1 MTDIYIISGFLGAGK
16 TTFIQNLLK
25 QTLQN
30 EKVVII
36 ENHVFQTLIYVENF
50 YELLFISLL
59 IRT

>member
-25 QTLQN
+25 QIPKN

-36 ENHVFQTLIYVENF
+36 ENDFG
-50 YELLFISLL
+50 
-59 IRT
+59 

>member
-36 ENHVFQTLIYVENF
+36 ENDFG
-50 YELLFISLL
+50 
-59 IRT
+59 

>member
-25 QTLQN
+25 QIPKN

-36 ENHVFQTLIYVENF
+36 ENDFGEIHM
-50 YELLFISLL
+50 
-59 IRT
+59 

>member
-25 QTLQN
+25 QIPKN

-36 ENHVFQTLIYVENF
+36 ENDFGEINF
-50 YELLFISLL
+50 DASL
-59 IRT
+59 

>member
-25 QTLQN
+25 QIPKN

-36 ENHVFQTLIYVENF
+36 ENDFGEINF
-50 YELLFISLL
+50 DASLL
-59 IRT
+59 QLA